1 MKSIIRITRDL
12 VQFIS
17 NNRLNAVIDKVAGVV
32 LTNRPDAKNA
42 QYQAS
47 IKEGD
52 HLLNSIQKLARVV
65 NV

>member
-1 MKSIIRITRDL
+1 MES
-12 VQFIS
+12 
-17 NNRLNAVIDKVAGVV
+17 
-32 LTNRPDAKNA
+32 NRPDSKNA

-52 HLLNSIQKLARVV
+52 SLLNSIQKLSRVI

>member
-1 MKSIIRITRDL
+1 MLNSSRDL
-12 VQFIS
+12 ARFIAS
-17 NNRLNAVIDKVAGVV
+17 NRLNAVIDKVAGVV

-47 IKEGD
+47 IREGD
-52 HLLNSIQKLARVV
+52 NLLNSIQKLSRVI

>member
-1 MKSIIRITRDL
+1 MGKFISCRDL
-12 VQFIS
+12 AQFIAA
-17 NNRLNAVIDKVAGVV
+17 NRLNAVIDKVAGVV

-47 IKEGD
+47 IREGD
-52 HLLNSIQKLARVV
+52 NLLNSIQKLSRVI